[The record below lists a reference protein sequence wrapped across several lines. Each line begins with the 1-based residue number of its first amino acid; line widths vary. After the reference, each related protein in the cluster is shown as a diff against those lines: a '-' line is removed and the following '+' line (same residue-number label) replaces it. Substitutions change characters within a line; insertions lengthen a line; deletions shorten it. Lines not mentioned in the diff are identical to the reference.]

1 MKSTELILNADGSV
15 YHLNLL
21 PEEIGS
27 TIILVGDPAR
37 VDRVAA
43 TFDQIEL
50 TKEKREFRTTTG
62 TLNGNRLS
70 VMSTGIG
77 TDNIDIVLNELDA
90 LVNIDFSSRTVK
102 EQITSLNILR
112 MGTCGG
118 LQKEYEP
125 GTLVLS
131 SAAIGLDGMMPFYVT
146 SQPGISQIE
155 GEARKVLGDTPSI
168 ASLVYAARAD
178 HELCLLAAELFPQI
192 QQGITFTA
200 PGFYGPQGRSLGRI
214 PVRVEGLPDRIAT
227 IQSDGKKV
235 LNMEMETSG
244 ILGLGAALGH
254 RCGSLSVI
262 LANRPTGTFHDDPH
276 AAVDQLIKVGME
288 LVKGW
293 ARGS

>member
-21 PEEIGS
+21 PQDVGQ

-43 TFDQIEL
+43 RFDQVEL
-50 TKEKREFRTTTG
+50 TKQKREFRTITG
-62 TLNGNRLS
+62 ILDHKRIT
-70 VMSTGIG
+70 VISTGIG

-90 LVNIDFSSRTVK
+90 LVNIDFTSRTVK
-102 EQITSLNILR
+102 EQITGLQIVRL
-112 MGTCGG
+112 GTCGG
-118 LQKEYEP
+118 LQAGNKP

-131 SAAIGLDGMMPFYVT
+131 TAALGLDGMMPFYVT
-146 SQPGISQIE
+146 TQPGISQLE
-155 GEARKVLGDTPSI
+155 GAARNVLADTPSI

-178 HELCLLAAELFPQI
+178 RELGKLAATHFPEI
-192 QQGITFTA
+192 KQGITFTA
-200 PGFYGPQGRSLGRI
+200 PGFYGPQGRSLGRV
-214 PVRVEGLPDRIAT
+214 PVRVAGLPDRIAT
-227 IQSDGKKV
+227 IEADGLRV

-262 LANRPTGTFHDDPH
+262 LANRPTGVFHQAPH
-276 AAVDQLIKVGME
+276 AAVDDLIDTGIALIKH
-288 LVKGW
+288 W
-293 ARGS
+293 A